1 MTNEPKV
8 RMNPWIPMRNPVDVA
23 TIGNL
28 QEELGELQAILA
40 RCLIQGIHEKE
51 PRTGKVNKDQLQ
63 EEIGDVLA
71 GLTVCV
77 DRFKL
82 DHQFTNERAVV
93 KGAQLREWHGLIEEK
108 AAPVKPPEPEPEEL
122 PQPWGQRWRAL
133 LGL

>member
-1 MTNEPKV
+1 MTGAVKGKGKTGKAAAVVEA
-8 RMNPWIPMRNPVDVA
+8 DA
-23 TIGNL
+23 A
-28 QEELGELQAILA
+28 ES
-40 RCLIQGIHEKE
+40 
-51 PRTGKVNKDQLQ
+51 TGKVNKDRLQ

-108 AAPVKPPEPEPEEL
+108 AAPVKPPEPTVAK
-122 PQPWGQRWRAL
+122 PWWAK
-133 LGL
+133 GLFR